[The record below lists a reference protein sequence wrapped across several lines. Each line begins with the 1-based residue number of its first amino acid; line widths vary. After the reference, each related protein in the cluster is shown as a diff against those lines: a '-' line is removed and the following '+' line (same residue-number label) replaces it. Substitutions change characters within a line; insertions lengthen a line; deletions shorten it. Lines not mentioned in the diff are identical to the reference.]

1 MMVIS
6 GCSREAAQPPRVD
19 VKAMQVLQQDT
30 TVTYEYVG
38 QVEAKNEVQIKAR
51 VSGNLVTKM
60 VQGGATVAEG
70 QPLFQI
76 DRRQY
81 ESALLAAQATL
92 SQSEATLTNAKLEAM
107 RYRRLAEQNAVSQ
120 QALQSVL
127 TAEKQNSAVVEANR
141 ARLQQAQDDLND
153 TLITAAFSG
162 RVDVNDLSIG
172 SFVQSG
178 ATVLATISSVEPIL
192 VRFSMS
198 ENEYLRFAQLGRGV
212 TPEEWGR
219 ELTLIL
225 SDGSRYPLAGK
236 IEQVGR
242 GLTQDTGTL
251 TMKAVFENP
260 QKLLMPGM
268 FARIQAPGELRQ
280 KALLIPQRAV
290 QQLLGKTFV
299 TIVAEGD
306 KSEMRP
312 VKMGPRVGNLWV
324 VEEGL
329 TASDRIVVEGFVKAP
344 PGTLLKITM
353 ITSADLQNT
362 MGKE

>member
-1 MMVIS
+1 M
-6 GCSREAAQPPRVD
+6 
-19 VKAMQVLQQDT
+19 
-30 TVTYEYVG
+30 
-38 QVEAKNEVQIKAR
+38 
-51 VSGNLVTKM
+51 
-60 VQGGATVAEG
+60 
-70 QPLFQI
+70 
-76 DRRQY
+76 
-81 ESALLAAQATL
+81 
-92 SQSEATLTNAKLEAM
+92 
-107 RYRRLAEQNAVSQ
+107 
-120 QALQSVL
+120 
-127 TAEKQNSAVVEANR
+127 
-141 ARLQQAQDDLND
+141 
-153 TLITAAFSG
+153 
-162 RVDVNDLSIG
+162 
-172 SFVQSG
+172 
-178 ATVLATISSVEPIL
+178 
-192 VRFSMS
+192 
-198 ENEYLRFAQLGRGV
+198 RFAQLGRGV

-362 MGKE
+362 MGNE